1 MVVCWVLITLIKF
14 ISELSTQSHTA
25 WSWLQHFMQGN
36 IICKIKISAESL
48 LKIRLYA
55 LVVYIYSV
63 LGCLTVSDCVEGR
76 HIIAGNSR
84 PPPAPTAR
92 TTDMMASVPATNNQH
107 IIQDN
112 WRTVLSSHYHILT
125 SPHIT
130 SWDWIF

>member
-1 MVVCWVLITLIKF
+1 M
-14 ISELSTQSHTA
+14 
-25 WSWLQHFMQGN
+25 
-36 IICKIKISAESL
+36 

-125 SPHIT
+125 SPHST
-130 SWDWIF
+130 SWDWIFKKILLILYDPPSISVTESFFCILFWYLNKTAWICIITSCL